1 MAGSPGPFLAKI
13 DNDIL
18 AWHAVRDKKNAA

>member
-1 MAGSPGPFLAKI
+1 LPITQSEIVLLVCQAKI

-18 AWHAVRDKKNAA
+18 ALD